1 MIAVDVN
8 AGHVL
13 MTNLGSTMEA
23 GFQLTVIWG
32 DADVTRIR
40 VSAWNGLFGGTAD
53 VYVGIGRLGEAAA
66 QLEGFPKDPSD
77 VREVIFGAFGPEYAG
92 GGVSMRLHC
101 VDGAGHSSVD
111 SRIES
116 DYDSLRKAQSAVLSL
131 PIEAAAVDSFV
142 EGLRCLNAEKKAWRA

>member
-40 VSAWNGLFGGTAD
+40 VSAWNGLCGGAAEVD
-53 VYVGIGRLGEAAA
+53 GGIGRLGEAAA
-66 QLEGFPKDPSD
+66 QLEDFPKDPSD
-77 VREVIFGAFGPEYAG
+77 VREVIFGRSAP
-92 GGVSMRLHC
+92 SMP
-101 VDGAGHSSVD
+101 V
-111 SRIES
+111 
-116 DYDSLRKAQSAVLSL
+116 
-131 PIEAAAVDSFV
+131 AA
-142 EGLRCLNAEKKAWRA
+142 

>member
-13 MTNLGSTMEA
+13 MNNLGSTMEA

-66 QLEGFPKDPSD
+66 QLEGFPKDPLRCS
-77 VREVIFGAFGPEYAG
+77 GSHLWAFGPEYAG
-92 GGVSMRLHC
+92 GGVSMRFHC
-101 VDGAGHSSVD
+101 VDGAGHLSVD

-116 DYDSLRKAQSAVLSL
+116 DYDSA
-131 PIEAAAVDSFV
+131 
-142 EGLRCLNAEKKAWRA
+142 